1 MTMTREHEDYLAH
14 DEWMAW
20 RVVCDLLLKA
30 GIDVNN
36 DESMP
41 LVRAMR
47 HHARAYREL
56 FHDDVRHVEADR
68 DATETRAL
76 YDMLGRRR

>member
-1 MTMTREHEDYLAH
+1 MMNDELDVIT

-20 RVVCDLLLKA
+20 RTVCDLLRA
-30 GIDVNN
+30 RGIDVN
-36 DESMP
+36 EATHEP

-56 FHDDVRHVEADR
+56 YAGPIIRHVEADA
-68 DATETRAL
+68 DAQATRNHYGAL
-76 YDMLGRRR
+76 ST